1 MHMQVLQNPRIFGF
15 ISTSAHPAGCEAELR
30 RQVEVARAGAPA
42 RTGGRAL
49 VLGSSMGYGLAARCV
64 AAFRLGMETVGV
76 AFERPGKGKRTA
88 SAGWYNTAAF
98 HAAAAQAGLAAPTF
112 IGDAFSH
119 LTLEEVLEHLA
130 RTGPVD
136 LFVYSLAAPRRT
148 DPITGETFSSTLK
161 AIGQPATTKML
172 DTRTGEIGEAVFECA
187 DADET
192 RQTVKVMGGED
203 LERWTMA
210 LLDRGLL
217 KPGARVLAF
226 SYIGPSVT
234 WPLYRDGT
242 IGQAKKHLE
251 ATCAKLNDR
260 LLAALGGECRTVV
273 AKSIVTQSSAAI
285 PAIALYISLAFR
297 VMKELGLHED
307 SIQQMVRL
315 FDTQLVADRAP
326 VLDEAGRLRIDDW
339 EMREDVQAEVARRW
353 EAVHSGNSSEL
364 CDVEGYRA
372 DFLRL
377 FGFGVDGIDYD
388 EPVDTEIG
396 L

>member
-1 MHMQVLQNPRIFGF
+1 MYMQVLQSPRIFGF
-15 ISTSAHPAGCEAELR
+15 ISTSAHPVGCEAELR
-30 RQVEVARAGAPA
+30 RQIAVAREGAPA
-42 RTGGRAL
+42 LTGGRAL
-49 VLGSSMGYGLAARCV
+49 ILGASMGYGLAARVV
-64 AAFRLGMETVGV
+64 ATFRQGMDTVGV

-98 HAAAAQAGLAAPTF
+98 RRLASEAGREATTF
-112 IGDAFSH
+112 IGDAFSR
-119 LTLEEVLEHLA
+119 LTLEEVLEHLE

-148 DPITGETFSSTLK
+148 DPVTGETYSSTLK
-161 AIGQPATTKML
+161 AIGGSVTTRML
-172 DTRTGEIGEAVFECA
+172 DTRTGEIGEAEFETA
-187 DADET
+187 TPEEV

-203 LERWTMA
+203 LERWTLA

-217 KPGARVLAF
+217 KPAARVLAF

-234 WPLYRDGT
+234 HPLYRDGT

-251 ATCAKLNDR
+251 ATCARLNAKLDET
-260 LLAALGGECRTVV
+260 LGGDCRTVV

-285 PAIALYISLAFR
+285 PAIALYISIVFR
-297 VMKELGLHED
+297 VMKEMGLHEEA
-307 SIQQMVRL
+307 IHQMRRL
-315 FDTQLVADRAP
+315 FDTQLAPGRAP
-326 VLDEAGRLRIDDW
+326 ILDPEGRIRIDDW

-353 EAVHSGNSSEL
+353 EAVTSETTGEL
-364 CDVEGYRA
+364 CDVAGYRG

-377 FGFGVDGIDYD
+377 FGFGVEGVDYD
-388 EPVDTEIG
+388 EAVDTEVS